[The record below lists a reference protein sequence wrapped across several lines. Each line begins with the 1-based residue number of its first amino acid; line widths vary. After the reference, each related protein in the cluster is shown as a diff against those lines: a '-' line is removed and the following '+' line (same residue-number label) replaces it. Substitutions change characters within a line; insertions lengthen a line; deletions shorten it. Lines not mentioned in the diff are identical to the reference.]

1 VKQKILYEKV
11 IIINFQKKNLKHY
24 KIIDDYCEGY
34 NLTEEEKIEVIKF
47 YEEERQALY
56 LKLVEGMK
64 SMEDIKLNRTI
75 IRFDSNK
82 KE

>member
-1 VKQKILYEKV
+1 
-11 IIINFQKKNLKHY
+11 
-24 KIIDDYCEGY
+24 
-34 NLTEEEKIEVIKF
+34 VIKF

-64 SMEDIKLNRTI
+64 SMEDIKLNTTI
-75 IRFDSNK
+75 IRFDSYK